1 MNTLKM
7 NSILL
12 KSIASISVLLF
23 CSGEAVTA
31 QIKQKKNVVIIMSD
45 DFNYWNSTTKYYP
58 EVKTPNLD
66 ELSKQGVHFA
76 DAQAAAP
83 VCNPSRQALWSGLR
97 PSTTGISGNASPWIR
112 ATAPFQN
119 VVTMNQYFKDNGY
132 YTHGWGK
139 LYHSSF
145 AESAAT
151 SDGQNWNAFSTSPI
165 GGSKGNLNVYVN
177 AKSPEVNWSVN
188 ASTMTTANCGDFGIA
203 TEAANLIAGYSTS
216 VNQNKPFFLA
226 CGLSEPHLGWDVPK
240 QFYDL
245 FDRAKMTPPR
255 GFLAGDLNDTAE
267 SQQDWYTEILA
278 DKKWE
283 DAIHMYVSALYLTDY
298 NAGVILNAVKN
309 SIYNDNTIIVFMG
322 DHGWHLGEK
331 NRFGKA
337 TPWDMAN
344 KTTLIIYD
352 PSYKNTNGTA
362 KVCKKVVS
370 LQDIYPTLIELSG
383 LPIKTDIEGNSLA
396 ALVENPDKADWDK
409 PVAVTRI
416 FDRVRTNRWS
426 YIDADGNS
434 ATTSSKDM
442 LYDIEND
449 PDELNNLLWST
460 QTRLPAQQVTAIR
473 SRLVFQLDSIK
484 NIGSDI
490 KSKWIA
496 KYKFT
501 PKPLSIPGTIEAEDY
516 DEGAYAHTYFD
527 ADKVNMGGQYR
538 TADGTDIY
546 TTNDFTGFFHLGG
559 LSTGDWCNYT
569 VKDFLK
575 GGYKIDFRV
584 RNPGSTPAVLQIFNR
599 DALLVEVTV
608 PASTTAWQT
617 ISAPQ
622 IVLAEQYSTR
632 LKVKVKTGSGLEF
645 NSMKFESVN
654 LANTE
659 ITANISRK
667 CLLSTIITNGVLYL
681 DLSTSDII
689 TSVSIYDV
697 SGKLVDTSKI
707 LGEQMV
713 TYTPAT
719 SLKAG
724 VYFLRVLDDNVAS
737 VEKFIVK

>member
-1 MNTLKM
+1 MKINPIFFNIKT
-7 NSILL
+7 
-12 KSIASISVLLF
+12 IAIAVLF
-23 CSGEAVTA
+23 CSGALVSA
-31 QIKQKKNVVIIMSD
+31 QIKQKKNVVIIMAD
-45 DFNYWNSTTKYYP
+45 DFNYWNSITKYYP

-66 ELSKQGVHFA
+66 ALSQVGVHFA

-97 PSTTGISGNASPWIR
+97 PSTTGIEGNASPWIR

-151 SDGQNWNAFSTSPI
+151 SDGPNWGGYSTLNA
-165 GGSKGNLNVYVN
+165 GGSKGNVNVYVN

-188 ASTMTTANCGDFGIA
+188 PSPMTTSNCGDFGVA
-203 TEAANLIAGYSTS
+203 TEAANLITGYSTS
-216 VNQNKPFFLA
+216 VNQNKPFFIA
-226 CGLSEPHLGWDVPK
+226 CGLSKPHLGWDVPK
-240 QFYDL
+240 QFHDL

-255 GFLAGDLNDTAE
+255 GFLAGDLSDTAE
-267 SQQDWYTEILA
+267 GQQDWYTEILA

-298 NAGVILNAVKN
+298 NAGVIIDAVKN

-352 PSYKNTNGTA
+352 PSYKNTTGAA
-362 KVCKKVVS
+362 KICKKVVS
-370 LQDIYPTLIELSG
+370 LQDIYPTLVELSG

-396 ALVENPDKADWDK
+396 ALIENPDKANWDK

-416 FDRVRTNRWS
+416 FDRIRTSKWS
-426 YIDADGNS
+426 YIDNDGNS
-434 ATTSSKDM
+434 ATTSNKDM

-449 PDELNNLLWST
+449 PDELSNLLWPS
-460 QTRLPAQQVTAIR
+460 QTKLPAQQVIDIR
-473 SRLVFQLDSIK
+473 KRLVFQLDSIK

-490 KSKWIA
+490 KSKYTA

-501 PKPLSIPGTIEAEDY
+501 PKPLTIPGTIEAEDY
-516 DEGAYAHTYFD
+516 DEGGYAHTYFD
-527 ADKVNMGGQYR
+527 ADKVNAGGKYR

-546 TTNDFTGFFHLGG
+546 TTNDANGLFHLGG

-569 VKDFLK
+569 VKDYLS

-584 RNPGSTPAVLQIFNR
+584 RNPGSTPAVLQLFNR
-599 DALLVEVTV
+599 DVLLTELTI
-608 PASTTAWQT
+608 PASIASWQT
-617 ISAPQ
+617 ITTPQ
-622 IVLAEQYSTR
+622 VQLLDQYSTR
-632 LKVKVKTGSGLEF
+632 LRVRVKTGSGLEF
-645 NSMKFESVN
+645 NSMKFEMVN
-654 LANTE
+654 LSNSE

-667 CLLSTIITNGVLYL
+667 CLVSTVITNGVLQL
-681 DLSTSDII
+681 DLSTSDVI
-689 TSVSIYDV
+689 TSLAIYDI
-697 SGKLVDTSKI
+697 SGKLVDTRKVV
-707 LGEQMV
+707 GEQV
-713 TYTPAT
+713 VVYQPTI
-719 SLKAG
+719 SLRPG
-724 VYFLRVLDDNVAS
+724 VYFLRVVDDHVAS